1 MVARA
6 VVSKFS
12 RLGSLHTDVCSLALL
27 EVGKFEMEVGKFEM
41 EVLAESALSKAC
53 LLGL

>member
-27 EVGKFEMEVGKFEM
+27 EVGKFEMEV
-41 EVLAESALSKAC
+41 LAESALSKAC